1 MGFGKNKSESKQE
14 FDPQLKAALL
24 SVFGEGQRLYN
35 NLEYKPYEAARVA
48 PMSPFQQEGLNQ
60 TLTNA
65 RGQLGNSELNDAR
78 AIFSRAGSYSPAG
91 IGHRDVTA
99 QGIGHRDVTAQGI
112 GHRDI
117 NVAAMGSQPNV
128 MANNISNVPLSSSRD
143 VSNIPGV
150 AGQSISPMALL
161 GADQVNAERFSNT
174 NLNPYMNQYEDQVVN
189 QSISDIDRAR
199 QLQQGQNNASAVAA
213 GAFGGD
219 RQAIQRAE
227 TDRNALE
234 ATARQVG
241 QLRQGGYESAARRA
255 EGDITRNLT
264 GQQSN
269 QASNSQTGQF
279 NIGKEFNRQQANQA
293 RDLTQSQANASNSI
307 AAQRAN
313 QAADIS
319 NSQNNAANNM
329 AMQRS
334 NQDANLRSQ
343 VQNQNMGFQ
352 TGQQNQNSAMQQQQL
367 NQRVNFDAQRQNQ
380 MARLQA
386 AQGNQD
392 TNFAA
397 QRQNQMAR
405 LQAAQGNQDTNFA
418 AQRANQVAGLQ
429 GMQQQLA
436 AGRQLQGLGQDY
448 RDFANQDA
456 QNIFGVGG
464 FQQQQAQRILD
475 DQYQRYQQEQ
485 EYPFR
490 MFDLLRGSAGILPN
504 PLTSSSSASGFNVS
518 LPGAK

>member
-1 MGFGKNKSESKQE
+1 MGFGKNKSESTQS

-35 NLEYKPYEAARVA
+35 NLEFKPYEAARVA

-78 AIFSRAGSYSPAG
+78 AIFSRAGSYNPSQINAQG

-99 QGIGHRDVTAQGI
+99 RGIGHRDVTAQGI

-117 NVAAMGSQPNV
+117 
-128 MANNISNVPLSSSRD
+128 SNVPQAGSRD
-143 VSNIPGV
+143 IQNLLGV

-161 GADQVNAERFSNT
+161 NSDQVNAERFSNT
-174 NLNPYMNQYEDQVVN
+174 NLNPYLNQYEDQVVN

-199 QLQQGQNNASAVAA
+199 QLQQGQNNAAAVAA

-255 EGDITRNLT
+255 EGDISRNLT

-279 NIGKEFNRQQANQA
+279 NIGNEFNRQEANQA
-293 RDLTQSQANASNSI
+293 RDLTQSQANASNNL
-307 AAQRAN
+307 Q
-313 QAADIS
+313 
-319 NSQNNAANNM
+319 
-329 AMQRS
+329 MQRS
-334 NQDANLRSQ
+334 NQSADVS
-343 VQNQNMGFQ
+343 
-352 TGQQNQNSAMQQQQL
+352 NSATNAANNLQMQRA
-367 NQRVNFDAQRQNQ
+367 NQETNFNAQRQNQ

-418 AQRANQVAGLQ
+418 AQRANQDARLRAGIQNQNAGLQ
-429 GMQQQLA
+429 GMQQQLQ
-436 AGRQLQGLGQDY
+436 AGRAMQGLGQDY

-456 QNIFGVGG
+456 QNIFGVGS
-464 FQQQQAQRILD
+464 FQQQQAQRIMD

-485 EYPFR
+485 EYPFK
-490 MFDLLRGSAGILPN
+490 MFDLLRAGAGLLPSG
-504 PLTSSSSASGFNVS
+504 TVGESSSSGFNMNF
-518 LPGAK
+518 GR

>member
-1 MGFGKNKSESKQE
+1 MGFGKSESKSTQQ

-35 NLEYKPYEAARVA
+35 NLEFKPYEGARVA

-65 RGQLGNSELNDAR
+65 RGELGKSELDDAR
-78 AIFSRAGSYSPAG
+78 AIFSRAGSYMPTNISASG
-91 IGHRDVTA
+91 IGNQTVTA
-99 QGIGHRDVTAQGI
+99 QGIGNRDVRAQGI

-128 MANNISNVPLSSSRD
+128 MANNISNVPLSGSRD

-161 GADQVNAERFSNT
+161 RADQVNAERFSNT

-199 QLQQGQNNASAVAA
+199 QLQQGQNNAAAVAA

-241 QLRQGGYESAARRA
+241 QLRQSGFESAARRA

-269 QASNSQTGQF
+269 QAANM
-279 NIGKEFNRQQANQA
+279 QAGT
-293 RDLTQSQANASNSI
+293 D
-307 AAQRAN
+307 
-313 QAADIS
+313 
-319 NSQNNAANNM
+319 
-329 AMQRS
+329 
-334 NQDANLRSQ
+334 
-343 VQNQNMGFQ
+343 
-352 TGQQNQNSAMQQQQL
+352 
-367 NQRVNFDAQRQNQ
+367 
-380 MARLQA
+380 
-386 AQGNQD
+386 
-392 TNFAA
+392 
-397 QRQNQMAR
+397 
-405 LQAAQGNQDTNFA
+405 
-418 AQRANQVAGLQ
+418 
-429 GMQQQLA
+429 
-436 AGRQLQGLGQDY
+436 
-448 RDFANQDA
+448 
-456 QNIFGVGG
+456 
-464 FQQQQAQRILD
+464 
-475 DQYQRYQQEQ
+475 
-485 EYPFR
+485 
-490 MFDLLRGSAGILPN
+490 
-504 PLTSSSSASGFNVS
+504 
-518 LPGAK
+518 

>member
-1 MGFGKNKSESKQE
+1 MGFGKNKSESSQG

-35 NLEYKPYEAARVA
+35 NLEFKPYEAARVA

-78 AIFSRAGSYSPAG
+78 AIFSRAGSYNPAG
-91 IGHRDVTA
+91 IGHRDV
-99 QGIGHRDVTAQGI
+99 RAQGI

-117 NVAAMGSQPNV
+117 NVAAMGAQPNV

-143 VSNIPGV
+143 VGNVPMVG
-150 AGQSISPMALL
+150 GQSINPMALL

-174 NLNPYMNQYEDQVVN
+174 NLNPYLNQYEDQVVN

-199 QLQQGQNNASAVAA
+199 QLQQGQNNAAAVAA

-279 NIGKEFNRQQANQA
+279 NIGNEFNRQQANQA
-293 RDLTQSQANASNSI
+293 RDLTASQANASNSI

-329 AMQRS
+329 AMQRA

-367 NQRVNFDAQRQNQ
+367 NQRVNFDAQRANQ
-380 MARLQA
+380 AARLQA

-397 QRQNQMAR
+397 QRQNQMA
-405 LQAAQGNQDTNFA
+405 
-418 AQRANQVAGLQ
+418 GLQ
-429 GMQQQLA
+429 GMQQQLQ
-436 AGRQLQGLGQDY
+436 AGQSMQGLGQDY

-456 QNIFGVGG
+456 QNIFGVGS
-464 FQQQQAQRILD
+464 FQQQQAQRIMD
-475 DQYQRYQQEQ
+475 DQYQRFQQEQ
-485 EYPFR
+485 EYPFK
-490 MFDLLRGSAGILPN
+490 MFDLLRGAAGLLPGG
-504 PLTSSSSASGFNVS
+504 TVGSSSSSGFNVG
-518 LPGAK
+518 LPGGK

>member
-1 MGFGKNKSESKQE
+1 MGFGKNKSESTQS

-35 NLEYKPYEAARVA
+35 NLEFKPYEAARVA

-78 AIFSRAGSYSPAG
+78 EIFNRSGSYNPNQ
-91 IGHRDVTA
+91 VKA
-99 QGIGHRDVTAQGI
+99 QGIGHRDVRAQGI

-117 NVAAMGSQPNV
+117 DVAAMGNQPGV
-128 MANNISNVPLSSSRD
+128 MSRDISNT
-143 VSNIPGV
+143 PGV
-150 AGQSISPMALL
+150 GGQSISPMALL
-161 GADQVNAERFSNT
+161 GSDQVNAERFSNT
-174 NLNPYMNQYEDQVVN
+174 NLNPYLNQYEDQVVN
-189 QSISDIDRAR
+189 QTIGDIDRAR
-199 QLQQGQNNASAVAA
+199 QMQQGQNNATAVAA

-255 EGDITRNLT
+255 EGDISRNLT

-279 NIGKEFNRQQANQA
+279 NIGNEFNRQQANQA
-293 RDLTQSQANASNSI
+293 RDLTASQANASNNL
-307 AAQRAN
+307 Q
-313 QAADIS
+313 
-319 NSQNNAANNM
+319 
-329 AMQRS
+329 MQRS
-334 NQDANLRSQ
+334 NQDADLRSQ
-343 VQNQNMGFQ
+343 VQNQEMGFRV
-352 TGQQNQNSAMQQQQL
+352 GQQNQNSAMQQQQL
-367 NQRVNFDAQRQNQ
+367 NQRVNFDAQRANQ
-380 MARLQA
+380 A
-386 AQGNQD
+386 
-392 TNFAA
+392 
-397 QRQNQMAR
+397 AR

-418 AQRANQVAGLQ
+418 AQRANQAARLQAGIQNQNAGLQ
-429 GMQQQLA
+429 GMQQQLQ
-436 AGRQLQGLGQDY
+436 AGRAMQGLGQDY

-456 QNIFGVGG
+456 QNIFGVGS
-464 FQQQQAQRILD
+464 FQQQQAQRIMD

-485 EYPFR
+485 EYPYR
-490 MFDLLRGSAGILPN
+490 QFDLLRGAAGLLPGG
-504 PLTSSSSASGFNVS
+504 TVGSSSSSGFNVG
-518 LPGAK
+518 LPGGK

>member
-1 MGFGKNKSESKQE
+1 MGFGKSESKSTQQ

-48 PMSPFQQEGLNQ
+48 PLSPFQQEGLNQ

-78 AIFSRAGSYSPAG
+78 AIFSRAGSYNPSQINAQGIGHRDVTARG

-99 QGIGHRDVTAQGI
+99 QGIGHRDVSVAGI

-117 NVAAMGSQPNV
+117 
-128 MANNISNVPLSSSRD
+128 
-143 VSNIPGV
+143 SNIPGV

-161 GADQVNAERFSNT
+161 NSDQVNAERFSNT
-174 NLNPYMNQYEDQVVN
+174 NLNPYLNQYEDQVVN

-199 QLQQGQNNASAVAA
+199 QLQQGQNNAAAVSA

-255 EGDITRNLT
+255 EGDISRNLT

-279 NIGKEFNRQQANQA
+279 NIGNEFNRQQANQA
-293 RDLTQSQANASNSI
+293 RDLTQSQANASNNLQM
-307 AAQRAN
+307 QRAN

-367 NQRVNFDAQRQNQ
+367 NQRVNFDAQRANQ
-380 MARLQA
+380 A
-386 AQGNQD
+386 
-392 TNFAA
+392 
-397 QRQNQMAR
+397 AR

-418 AQRANQVAGLQ
+418 AQRANQDARLRAGIQNQNAGLQ
-429 GMQQQLA
+429 GMQQQLQ
-436 AGRQLQGLGQDY
+436 AGRAMQGLGQDY

-456 QNIFGVGG
+456 QNIFGVGS
-464 FQQQQAQRILD
+464 FQQQQAQRIMD

-485 EYPFR
+485 EYPFK
-490 MFDLLRGSAGILPN
+490 MFDLLRAGAGLLPSG
-504 PLTSSSSASGFNVS
+504 TVGSSSSSGFNVG
-518 LPGAK
+518 LPGGS

>member
-1 MGFGKNKSESKQE
+1 MGFGKSKSESSQG

-48 PMSPFQQEGLNQ
+48 PLSPFQQEGLNQ

-78 AIFSRAGSYSPAG
+78 AIFSRSGSYNPSQ
-91 IGHRDVTA
+91 INA
-99 QGIGHRDVTAQGI
+99 QGIGHRDVRAQGIGHRDVRAQGI

-117 NVAAMGSQPNV
+117 
-128 MANNISNVPLSSSRD
+128 SNVPQAGSRD

-161 GADQVNAERFSNT
+161 NSDQVNAERFSNT
-174 NLNPYMNQYEDQVVN
+174 NLNPYLNQYEDQVVN

-199 QLQQGQNNASAVAA
+199 QLQQGQNNAAAVAA

-219 RQAIQRAE
+219 GAAIQRAE

-255 EGDITRNLT
+255 EGDISRNLT

-279 NIGKEFNRQQANQA
+279 NIGNEFNRQQANQA
-293 RDLTQSQANASNSI
+293 RDLTQSQANASNNLQM
-307 AAQRAN
+307 QRSN
-313 QAADIS
+313 QSADVS
-319 NSQNNAANNM
+319 NSATNAANNM
-329 AMQRS
+329 SMQRA
-334 NQDANLRSQ
+334 NQE
-343 VQNQNMGFQ
+343 
-352 TGQQNQNSAMQQQQL
+352 T
-367 NQRVNFDAQRQNQ
+367 NFNAQRQNQ

-418 AQRANQVAGLQ
+418 AQRANQDARLRAGIQNQNAGLQ
-429 GMQQQLA
+429 GMQQQLQ
-436 AGRQLQGLGQDY
+436 AGRAMQGLGQDY

-456 QNIFGVGG
+456 QNIFGVGS
-464 FQQQQAQRILD
+464 FQQQQAQRIMD
-475 DQYQRYQQEQ
+475 DQYQRFQQEQ
-485 EYPFR
+485 EYPFK
-490 MFDLLRGSAGILPN
+490 MFDLLRAGAGLLPSG
-504 PLTSSSSASGFNVS
+504 TVGESSSSGFNMNF
-518 LPGAK
+518 GK

>member
-1 MGFGKNKSESKQE
+1 MGMFSKAKNESSTG
-14 FDPQLKAALL
+14 FDPELKQMLM

-35 NLEYKPYEAARVA
+35 DLGFKPYEAATIA
-48 PMSPFQQEGLNQ
+48 PMSPFQQEGLND
-60 TLTNA
+60 TLDNA
-65 RGQLGNSELNDAR
+65 RAGIGGTQLDA
-78 AIFSRAGSYSPAG
+78 AQDVFTRAGSYMPPA
-91 IGHRDVTA
+91 I
-99 QGIGHRDVTAQGI
+99 TAQGI

-117 NVAAMGSQPNV
+117 NVDAMGAQPNV
-128 MANNISNVPLSSSRD
+128 MANNISNVPLSGSRD
-143 VSNIPGV
+143 VSNVPMV
-150 AGQSISPMALL
+150 SGQSINPMALL
-161 GADQVNAERFSNT
+161 GSDQVNAERFSNT
-174 NLNPYMNQYEDQVVN
+174 NLNPYLNQYEDQVVN
-189 QSISDIDRAR
+189 QTIGDIDRAR

-234 ATARQVG
+234 ATARQTG

-255 EGDITRNLT
+255 EGDISRNLT

-279 NIGKEFNRQQANQA
+279 NIGNEFNRQQANQA

-313 QAADIS
+313 QASDIS

-367 NQRVNFDAQRQNQ
+367 NQRVNFDAQRANQ
-380 MARLQA
+380 AARLQA
-386 AQGNQD
+386 A
-392 TNFAA
+392 T
-397 QRQNQMAR
+397 QNQ
-405 LQAAQGNQDTNFA
+405 N
-418 AQRANQVAGLQ
+418 AGLQ
-429 GMQQQLA
+429 GMAQQMA
-436 AGRQLQGLGQDY
+436 AGRATQALGGDY
-448 RDFANQDA
+448 RNFANQDA
-456 QNIFGVGG
+456 QSIFGVGG
-464 FQQQQAQRILD
+464 FQQQQAQNILD
-475 DQYQRYQQEQ
+475 DQRQRYAQKQ

-490 MFDLLRGSAGILPN
+490 MFDLLRASAGTLPN
-504 PLTSSSSASGFNVS
+504 PTTQSSSGSSKSFSFLG
-518 LPGAK
+518 G

>member
-1 MGFGKNKSESKQE
+1 MGFGKSESKSTQQ

-35 NLEYKPYEAARVA
+35 NLEFKPYEAARVA
-48 PMSPFQQEGLNQ
+48 PLSPFQQEGLNQ

-78 AIFSRAGSYSPAG
+78 AIFSRAGSYNPAG
-91 IGHRDVTA
+91 IGHRDVRA
-99 QGIGHRDVTAQGI
+99 RGI

-117 NVAAMGSQPNV
+117 NVAAMGAQPNV

-143 VSNIPGV
+143 VGNVPMVG
-150 AGQSISPMALL
+150 GQSINPMALL

-174 NLNPYMNQYEDQVVN
+174 NLNPYLNQYEDQVVN

-199 QLQQGQNNASAVAA
+199 QLQQGQNNAAAVAA

-219 RQAIQRAE
+219 GAAIQRAE

-269 QASNSQTGQF
+269 QAANMQAGTTNISN
-279 NIGKEFNRQQANQA
+279 EFNRQRENQA

-329 AMQRS
+329 AMQRA

-367 NQRVNFDAQRQNQ
+367 NQRVNFDAQRANQ
-380 MARLQA
+380 AARLQA

-397 QRQNQMAR
+397 QRQNQMA
-405 LQAAQGNQDTNFA
+405 
-418 AQRANQVAGLQ
+418 GLQ
-429 GMQQQLA
+429 GMQQQVA
-436 AGRQLQGLGQDY
+436 AGQQLQGLGQDY

-464 FQQQQAQRILD
+464 FQQQQAQRIMD

-490 MFDLLRGSAGILPN
+490 MFDLLRGAAGLLPGG
-504 PLTSSSSASGFNVS
+504 TVGESRSSGFNANF
-518 LPGAK
+518 GR

>member
-1 MGFGKNKSESKQE
+1 MGMFSKAKNESSTA
-14 FDPQLKAALL
+14 FDPELKQMLM

-35 NLEYKPYEAARVA
+35 DLGFKPYEAATIA
-48 PMSPFQQEGLNQ
+48 PMSPFQQEGLNK
-60 TLTNA
+60 TLDNA
-65 RGQLGNSELNDAR
+65 RAGIGGAQLDA
-78 AIFSRAGSYSPAG
+78 AQDVFTRAGSYMPTNISAEG
-91 IGHRDVTA
+91 IGNQTVTAQGIGSRDVTA

-117 NVAAMGSQPNV
+117 SG
-128 MANNISNVPLSSSRD
+128 VPQAGSRD
-143 VSNIPGV
+143 VQNLLGV
-150 AGQSISPMALL
+150 AGQSINPMALL

-174 NLNPYMNQYEDQVVN
+174 NLNPYLNQYEDQVVN
-189 QSISDIDRAR
+189 QTIGDIDRAR

-234 ATARQVG
+234 ATARQAG

-255 EGDITRNLT
+255 EGDISRNLT

-279 NIGKEFNRQQANQA
+279 NIGNEFNRQQANQA
-293 RDLTQSQANASNSI
+293 RDLTQSQANASNNLQM
-307 AAQRAN
+307 QRAN

-319 NSQNNAANNM
+319 NSATNASNSLQ
-329 AMQRS
+329 MQRF
-334 NQDANLRSQ
+334 NQ
-343 VQNQNMGFQ
+343 Q
-352 TGQQNQNSAMQQQQL
+352 T
-367 NQRVNFDAQRQNQ
+367 NFDAQRQNQ

-405 LQAAQGNQDTNFA
+405 LQAEQGNQDANLA
-418 AQRANQVAGLQ
+418 AQRANQAARLQAEQGNQNTNFSAQRANQDASLRAGIQNQNAGLQ
-429 GMQQQLA
+429 GMNQQMA
-436 AGRQLQGLGQDY
+436 AGRATQALGGDY
-448 RDFANQDA
+448 RNFANQDA
-456 QNIFGVGG
+456 QSIFGVGG
-464 FQQQQAQRILD
+464 FQQQQAQNILD
-475 DQYQRYQQEQ
+475 DQRQRYAQKQ

-490 MFDLLRGSAGILPN
+490 MFDLLRGAAGILPN
-504 PLTSSSSASGFNVS
+504 PTTQSSSGSSNSYSFLG
-518 LPGAK
+518 G

>member
-1 MGFGKNKSESKQE
+1 MGFGKNKSESTQE

-48 PMSPFQQEGLNQ
+48 PLSPFQQEGLNQ

-78 AIFSRAGSYSPAG
+78 AIFSRAGSYNPSQINAQGIGHRDVTARG

-99 QGIGHRDVTAQGI
+99 QGIGHRDVSVAGI

-117 NVAAMGSQPNV
+117 
-128 MANNISNVPLSSSRD
+128 
-143 VSNIPGV
+143 SNIPGV

-161 GADQVNAERFSNT
+161 NSDQVNAERFSNT
-174 NLNPYMNQYEDQVVN
+174 NLNPYLNQYEDQVVN

-199 QLQQGQNNASAVAA
+199 QLQQGQNNAAAVSA

-255 EGDITRNLT
+255 EGDISRNLT

-279 NIGKEFNRQQANQA
+279 NIGNEFNRQQANQA
-293 RDLTQSQANASNSI
+293 RDLTQSQANASNNLQM
-307 AAQRAN
+307 QRAN
-313 QAADIS
+313 QETNFNAQRQNQMARLQAA
-319 NSQNNAANNM
+319 QG
-329 AMQRS
+329 
-334 NQDANLRSQ
+334 NQD
-343 VQNQNMGFQ
+343 
-352 TGQQNQNSAMQQQQL
+352 T
-367 NQRVNFDAQRQNQ
+367 NFAAQRQNQ

-418 AQRANQVAGLQ
+418 AQRANQDARLRAGIQNQNAGLQ
-429 GMQQQLA
+429 GMQQQLQ
-436 AGRQLQGLGQDY
+436 AGRAMQGLGQDY

-456 QNIFGVGG
+456 QNIFGVGS
-464 FQQQQAQRILD
+464 FQQQQAQRIMD

-485 EYPFR
+485 EYPFK
-490 MFDLLRGSAGILPN
+490 MFDLLRAGAGLLPSG
-504 PLTSSSSASGFNVS
+504 TVGSSSSSGFNVG
-518 LPGAK
+518 LPGGN

>member
-1 MGFGKNKSESKQE
+1 MGFGKNKSESSQG

-35 NLEYKPYEAARVA
+35 NLEFKPYEAARVA

-78 AIFSRAGSYSPAG
+78 AIFSRAGSYNPAG
-91 IGHRDVTA
+91 IGHRDV
-99 QGIGHRDVTAQGI
+99 RAQGI

-117 NVAAMGSQPNV
+117 NVAAMGAQPNV
-128 MANNISNVPLSSSRD
+128 MANNISNVPLSGSRD

-174 NLNPYMNQYEDQVVN
+174 NLNPYLNQYEDQVVN

-199 QLQQGQNNASAVAA
+199 QLQQGQNNAAAVAA

-279 NIGKEFNRQQANQA
+279 NIGNEFNRQQANQA
-293 RDLTQSQANASNSI
+293 RDLTASQANASNSI

-329 AMQRS
+329 AMQRA

-367 NQRVNFDAQRQNQ
+367 NQRVNFDAQRANQ
-380 MARLQA
+380 AARLQA

-397 QRQNQMAR
+397 QRQNQMA
-405 LQAAQGNQDTNFA
+405 
-418 AQRANQVAGLQ
+418 GLQ
-429 GMQQQLA
+429 GMQQQLQ
-436 AGRQLQGLGQDY
+436 AGQSMQGLGQDY

-456 QNIFGVGG
+456 QNIFGVGS
-464 FQQQQAQRILD
+464 FQQQQAQRIMD

-485 EYPFR
+485 EYPFK
-490 MFDLLRGSAGILPN
+490 MFDLLRGAAGLLPGG
-504 PLTSSSSASGFNVS
+504 TVGSSSSSGFNVG
-518 LPGAK
+518 LPGGK

>member
-1 MGFGKNKSESKQE
+1 MGFGKNKSESTQS

-35 NLEYKPYEAARVA
+35 NLEFKPYEAARVA

-78 AIFSRAGSYSPAG
+78 AIFSRAGSYNPSQINAQG

-99 QGIGHRDVTAQGI
+99 RGIGHRDVTAQGI

-117 NVAAMGSQPNV
+117 
-128 MANNISNVPLSSSRD
+128 SNVPQAGSRD
-143 VSNIPGV
+143 IQNLLGV

-161 GADQVNAERFSNT
+161 NSDQVNAERFSNT
-174 NLNPYMNQYEDQVVN
+174 NLNPYLNQYEDQVVN

-199 QLQQGQNNASAVAA
+199 QLQQGQNNAAAVAA

-255 EGDITRNLT
+255 EGDISRNLT

-279 NIGKEFNRQQANQA
+279 NIGNEFNRQEANQA
-293 RDLTQSQANASNSI
+293 RDLTQSQANASNNL
-307 AAQRAN
+307 Q
-313 QAADIS
+313 
-319 NSQNNAANNM
+319 
-329 AMQRS
+329 MQRS
-334 NQDANLRSQ
+334 NQSADVS
-343 VQNQNMGFQ
+343 
-352 TGQQNQNSAMQQQQL
+352 NSATNAANNLQMQRA
-367 NQRVNFDAQRQNQ
+367 NQETNFNAQRQNQ

-418 AQRANQVAGLQ
+418 AQRANQDARLRAGIQNQNAGLQ
-429 GMQQQLA
+429 GMQQQLQ
-436 AGRQLQGLGQDY
+436 AGRAMQGLGQDY

-456 QNIFGVGG
+456 QNIFGVGS
-464 FQQQQAQRILD
+464 FQQQQAQRIMD
-475 DQYQRYQQEQ
+475 DQYQRFQQEQ
-485 EYPFR
+485 EYPFK
-490 MFDLLRGSAGILPN
+490 MFDLLRAGAGLLPGG
-504 PLTSSSSASGFNVS
+504 TVGESSSSGFNMNF
-518 LPGAK
+518 GR

>member
-1 MGFGKNKSESKQE
+1 MGFGKNKSESSQG

-35 NLEYKPYEAARVA
+35 NLEFKPYEAARVA

-78 AIFSRAGSYSPAG
+78 AIFSRSGSYNPNQ
-91 IGHRDVTA
+91 VNA
-99 QGIGHRDVTAQGI
+99 QGIGHRDVRAQGI

-117 NVAAMGSQPNV
+117 NVAAMGAQPNV

-143 VSNIPGV
+143 VSNTPGV

-161 GADQVNAERFSNT
+161 GSDQVNAERFSNT
-174 NLNPYMNQYEDQVVN
+174 NLNPYLNQYEDQVVN
-189 QSISDIDRAR
+189 QTIGDIDRAR
-199 QLQQGQNNASAVAA
+199 QMQQGQNNASAVAA

-255 EGDITRNLT
+255 EGDISRNLT

-279 NIGKEFNRQQANQA
+279 NIGNEFNRQQANQA
-293 RDLTQSQANASNSI
+293 RDLTQSQANASNNLQM
-307 AAQRAN
+307 QRAN

-367 NQRVNFDAQRQNQ
+367 NQRVNFDAQRANQ
-380 MARLQA
+380 A
-386 AQGNQD
+386 
-392 TNFAA
+392 
-397 QRQNQMAR
+397 AR

-418 AQRANQVAGLQ
+418 AQRANQDARLRAGIQNQNAGLQ
-429 GMQQQLA
+429 GMQQQLQ
-436 AGRQLQGLGQDY
+436 AGRAMQGLGQDY

-456 QNIFGVGG
+456 QNIFGVGS
-464 FQQQQAQRILD
+464 FQQQQAQRIMD

-485 EYPFR
+485 EYPFK
-490 MFDLLRGSAGILPN
+490 MFDLLRAGAGLLPSG
-504 PLTSSSSASGFNVS
+504 TVGSSSSSGFNVG
-518 LPGAK
+518 LPGGS

>member
-1 MGFGKNKSESKQE
+1 MGFGKSKSESSQG

-35 NLEYKPYEAARVA
+35 NLEFKPYEAARVA

-78 AIFSRAGSYSPAG
+78 AIFSRAGSYNPSQ
-91 IGHRDVTA
+91 INA
-99 QGIGHRDVTAQGI
+99 QGIGHRDVRAQGIGHRDVRAQGI

-117 NVAAMGSQPNV
+117 
-128 MANNISNVPLSSSRD
+128 SNVPQAGSRD
-143 VSNIPGV
+143 VQNLLGV

-161 GADQVNAERFSNT
+161 NSDQVNAERFSNT
-174 NLNPYMNQYEDQVVN
+174 NLNPYLNQYEDQVVN

-199 QLQQGQNNASAVAA
+199 QLQQGQNNAAAVAA

-219 RQAIQRAE
+219 RQAIQRSE

-255 EGDITRNLT
+255 EGDISRNLT

-279 NIGKEFNRQQANQA
+279 NIGNEFNRQQANQA
-293 RDLTQSQANASNSI
+293 RDLTQSQANASNNLQM
-307 AAQRAN
+307 QRSN
-313 QAADIS
+313 QSADVS
-319 NSQNNAANNM
+319 NSATNAANNM
-329 AMQRS
+329 AMQRA
-334 NQDANLRSQ
+334 NQE
-343 VQNQNMGFQ
+343 
-352 TGQQNQNSAMQQQQL
+352 T
-367 NQRVNFDAQRQNQ
+367 NFNAQRQNQ

-386 AQGNQD
+386 AQGNQN

-418 AQRANQVAGLQ
+418 AQRANQDARLRAGIQNQNAGLQ
-429 GMQQQLA
+429 GMQQQLQ
-436 AGRQLQGLGQDY
+436 AGRAMQGLGQDY

-456 QNIFGVGG
+456 QNIFGVGS
-464 FQQQQAQRILD
+464 FQQQQAQRIMD
-475 DQYQRYQQEQ
+475 DQYQRFQQEQ
-485 EYPFR
+485 EYPFK
-490 MFDLLRGSAGILPN
+490 MFDLLRAGAGLLPSG
-504 PLTSSSSASGFNVS
+504 TVGESSSSGFNMNF
-518 LPGAK
+518 GR

>member
-1 MGFGKNKSESKQE
+1 MGFGKNKSESSQG

-35 NLEYKPYEAARVA
+35 NLEFKPYEAARVA

-78 AIFSRAGSYSPAG
+78 AIFSRAGSYNPSQ
-91 IGHRDVTA
+91 INA
-99 QGIGHRDVTAQGI
+99 QGIGHRDVRAQGIGHRDVRAQGI

-117 NVAAMGSQPNV
+117 
-128 MANNISNVPLSSSRD
+128 SNVPQAGSRD
-143 VSNIPGV
+143 VQNLLGV

-161 GADQVNAERFSNT
+161 NSDQVNAERFSNT
-174 NLNPYMNQYEDQVVN
+174 NLNPYLNQYEDQVVN

-199 QLQQGQNNASAVAA
+199 QMQQGQNNAAAVSA

-255 EGDITRNLT
+255 EGDISRNLT

-279 NIGKEFNRQQANQA
+279 NIGNEFNRQQANQA
-293 RDLTQSQANASNSI
+293 RDLTQSQANASNNLQM
-307 AAQRAN
+307 QRSN
-313 QAADIS
+313 QSADVS
-319 NSQNNAANNM
+319 NSATNAANNM
-329 AMQRS
+329 AMQRA
-334 NQDANLRSQ
+334 NQE
-343 VQNQNMGFQ
+343 
-352 TGQQNQNSAMQQQQL
+352 T
-367 NQRVNFDAQRQNQ
+367 NFNAQRQNQ

-418 AQRANQVAGLQ
+418 AQRANQDARLRAGIQNQNAGLQ
-429 GMQQQLA
+429 GMQQQLQ
-436 AGRQLQGLGQDY
+436 AGRAMQGLGQDY
-448 RDFANQDA
+448 RNFANQDA
-456 QNIFGVGG
+456 QNIFGVGS
-464 FQQQQAQRILD
+464 FQQQQAQRIMD

-485 EYPFR
+485 EYPFK
-490 MFDLLRGSAGILPN
+490 MFDLLRGAAGLLPGG
-504 PLTSSSSASGFNVS
+504 TVGSSSSSGFNVG
-518 LPGAK
+518 LPGGK

>member
-1 MGFGKNKSESKQE
+1 MGFGKSKSESSQG

-35 NLEYKPYEAARVA
+35 NLEFKPYEAARVA
-48 PMSPFQQEGLNQ
+48 PLSPFQQEGLNQ

-78 AIFSRAGSYSPAG
+78 AIFSRSGSYNPNQ
-91 IGHRDVTA
+91 VNA
-99 QGIGHRDVTAQGI
+99 QGIGHRDVRAQGI

-117 NVAAMGSQPNV
+117 NVAAMGAQPGV
-128 MANNISNVPLSSSRD
+128 MSRD

-161 GADQVNAERFSNT
+161 NSDQVNAERFSNT
-174 NLNPYMNQYEDQVVN
+174 NLNPYLNQYEDQVVN

-255 EGDITRNLT
+255 EGDISRNLT

-269 QASNSQTGQF
+269 QASNMQAGTT
-279 NIGKEFNRQQANQA
+279 NISNEFNRQRANQA
-293 RDLTQSQANASNSI
+293 RDLTASQANASNNL
-307 AAQRAN
+307 Q
-313 QAADIS
+313 
-319 NSQNNAANNM
+319 
-329 AMQRS
+329 MQRS
-334 NQDANLRSQ
+334 NQDSSLRSQ

-367 NQRVNFDAQRQNQ
+367 NQRVNFDAQRANQ
-380 MARLQA
+380 A
-386 AQGNQD
+386 
-392 TNFAA
+392 
-397 QRQNQMAR
+397 AR

-418 AQRANQVAGLQ
+418 AQRANQDARLRAGIQNQNAGLQ
-429 GMQQQLA
+429 GMQQQLQ
-436 AGRQLQGLGQDY
+436 AGRAMQGLGQDY

-456 QNIFGVGG
+456 QNIFGVGS
-464 FQQQQAQRILD
+464 FQQQQAQRIMD

-490 MFDLLRGSAGILPN
+490 MFDLLRGAAGLLPGG
-504 PLTSSSSASGFNVS
+504 TVGESRSSGFNANF
-518 LPGAK
+518 GR